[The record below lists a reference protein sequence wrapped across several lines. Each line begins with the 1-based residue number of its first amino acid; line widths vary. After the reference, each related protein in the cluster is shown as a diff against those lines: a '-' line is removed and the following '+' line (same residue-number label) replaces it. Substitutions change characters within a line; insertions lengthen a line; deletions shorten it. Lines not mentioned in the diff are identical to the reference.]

1 LKTIVITG
9 ARGYIGSALAESLA
23 SEGYSL
29 RLVSRSAVMPSREA
43 PAKVDYVQADLRNEA
58 SWCALLKETDAVVH
72 LSSRTDLRAAE
83 ADPAGD
89 RILNV
94 EPIRALVSAAEH
106 SKNAV
111 RMVFASSTTIVGD
124 TNKRPVNEQTP
135 DCPCSVY
142 DRHKLDCEV
151 MLRDATQRGL
161 LRTCSLR
168 LSTVY
173 GYGNGVA
180 SINPNRGILN
190 AAMRKAANGE
200 PPTIYGEGRYIR
212 DYIFVGDVVDAFR
225 RAVES
230 DTVCD
235 GKHYVIATGRY
246 YTLAEAFT
254 CVAQEASRAIGRE
267 IEVRHIPEPPD
278 LHPIERRSFVG
289 DSRMFQAL
297 TGWRPQVDLQC
308 GIRDY
313 FQRLLVHS
321 QTANT
326 G

>member
-9 ARGYIGSALAESLA
+9 ARGYIGSALAEALA
-23 SEGYSL
+23 GEGYSL
-29 RLVSRSAVMPSREA
+29 RLVSRSVAPSGGALRKA
-43 PAKVDYVQADLRNEA
+43 DYVQADLRDEA
-58 SWCALLKETDAVVH
+58 SWRALLKEADAVVH
-72 LSSRTDLRAAE
+72 LSSCTDLRAAE

-94 EPIRALVSAAEH
+94 DPVRALVSAAEH
-106 SKNAV
+106 SRNAV
-111 RMVFASSTTIVGD
+111 RVVFASSTTIVGD
-124 TNKRPVNEQTP
+124 TNINLVNEQTP

-200 PPTIYGEGRYIR
+200 PPTIYGEGRYLR
-212 DYIFVGDVVDAFR
+212 DYIFVNDVVDAFR
-225 RAVES
+225 RALES
-230 DTVCD
+230 DKVCD
-235 GKHYVIATGRY
+235 GKHYVIASGRC

-254 CVAQEASRAIGRE
+254 CVAQEASRATSRKVE
-267 IEVRHIPEPPD
+267 IRHVPEPPD
-278 LHPIERRSFVG
+278 LHPIQRRSFVC
-289 DSRMFQAL
+289 DSSMFQAL
-297 TGWRPQVDLQC
+297 TGWRPQVDLQS

-313 FQRLLVHS
+313 FERLMVD
-321 QTANT
+321 ARAADA